1 MEAVIFIV
9 IIKLD
14 YNCLAARTKSEN
26 PGRNNNQEPK
36 HDIDSTNSS
45 SHTSSEIVADRKAKR
60 IFLNMVGY
68 SKQVYIQDT
77 NIGIVI
83 IPRENLG
90 SCLCGGLTVED
101 KILLPI
107 EPLY

>member
-1 MEAVIFIV
+1 
-9 IIKLD
+9 
-14 YNCLAARTKSEN
+14 
-26 PGRNNNQEPK
+26 
-36 HDIDSTNSS
+36 
-45 SHTSSEIVADRKAKR
+45 
-60 IFLNMVGY
+60 MVGY